1 MSCPICLSGSSAVR
15 VRSDNGPEFTAKA
28 VQEWIAAVGAETTYT
43 EPVSPWQNVNCE
55 IFKLKP
61 RDELPHAKILASSP
75 R

>member
-1 MSCPICLSGSSAVR
+1 
-15 VRSDNGPEFTAKA
+15 

-43 EPVSPWQNVNCE
+43 EPVSPWQKVNCE
-55 IFKLKP
+55 IFNLKP